1 MFEFQPLTPRVS
13 RMRERYRTTFPT
25 LSTERARIVTEYYK
39 EHVAEPSILKRAN
52 LLYKLCQ
59 EMTVLVEEEE
69 LIVGNIAPTY
79 RGSSLWPEYGIN
91 WLFDELKDGTF
102 ENRARDEE
110 SHEISQEDKEYILS
124 IEDFWRKNGIS
135 PRMTAIMPDGLPKT
149 FGSGVISFQGE
160 NMCSN
165 PTGHFNA
172 NYDKVLTKGFGAI
185 KKEAQEHLDAMEG
198 RVFGDKAKKYTFY
211 KAITIVC
218 DAAILLSKRYAQ
230 LCREKAQTASEVRKA
245 ELLKMAESLDHI
257 MENPCRTFHEAVQ
270 AVFLYQLVM
279 AIDGNMHGL
288 TIGRLDQYLWKFL
301 DKDLK
306 ENRTTMEQAQ
316 EVLDCFFLKIAD
328 CCKVWSVASA
338 RNSGGYTSGQH
349 MTLGGQ
355 TKDGKD
361 ATNPV
366 SYMMLQSAAR
376 LVIHD
381 PPLSLR
387 VHKGTPDEL
396 FEAAIECA
404 KRVGGIPTM
413 QNDEIIIPALLKKG
427 FSLEDARNYCI
438 IGCVEPAGTGCEWSA
453 CGGSGKESYWNMA
466 NALMLAIN
474 NGINPLTGVQAGL
487 PTGYLYEMKS
497 FEEVKE
503 AFVKQTNY
511 FVDWHITMTNFY
523 ELVAAE
529 NMPIPI
535 ASATMDG
542 CMESGL
548 DVTWGGAKYNST
560 GVSAIGC
567 GNVADSLSA
576 IKYLIFDKKECTAR
590 ELYDAMMANWEGYE
604 PLRQKILN
612 EVPRYGNADSYVDEL
627 ARWATSVFIDR
638 VNAAT
643 GFRGSYRPG
652 LYPVSAHIAFGK
664 ATAATPDGRL
674 AHTPLAD
681 GISPVQS
688 MDKNGPTAVLRS
700 VSVLDTLNCG
710 NGTLLNMKFHPKSVE
725 GVEGNNKIKDLVKTF
740 FSMDGMHIQFNVV
753 SSDTLRAAQKNPEE
767 YRDLV
772 IRIAGF
778 SAYFIELYKE
788 LQDDLIRRTDQVF

>member
-1 MFEFQPLTPRVS
+1 MLELQAVTPRVAKL
-13 RMRERYRTTFPT
+13 RERFRSTFPT
-25 LSTERARIVTEYYK
+25 LSTERAKIVTDYYK
-39 EHVAEPSILKRAN
+39 EHVADPSIIKRAN
-52 LLYKLCQ
+52 LLYTICEQ
-59 EMTVLVEEEE
+59 MTVLVEEDE
-69 LIVGNIAPTY
+69 LIVGNLAPTY
-79 RGSSLWPEYGIN
+79 RGSTLWPEYGID
-91 WLFDELKDGTF
+91 WLCEELKDGTF
-102 ENRARDEE
+102 ESRKRDEE
-110 SHEISQEDKEYILS
+110 RHEISQEDKEYILS
-124 IEDFWRKNGIS
+124 IEDFWRKNAIS
-135 PRMTAIMPDGLPKT
+135 PRMTAIMPDGLSKT
-149 FGSGVISFQGE
+149 FGSGVISYGGV
-160 NMCSN
+160 NMCTG

-172 NYDKVLTKGFGAI
+172 NFEKVINKGFAAI
-185 KKEAQEHLDAMEG
+185 RAEAQAHLDKLEG
-198 RVFGDKAKKYTFY
+198 KVFGDSARKYTFY

-218 DAAILLSKRYAQ
+218 DAAILFSKRYAEK
-230 LCREKAQTASEVRKA
+230 CREKAAGASEVRKA
-245 ELLKMAESLDHI
+245 ELLKMADSLDHI

-270 AVFLYQLVM
+270 AISLYQLIM

-301 DKDLK
+301 ESDLK
-306 ENRTTMEQAQ
+306 NNRTTIEKAQ

-338 RNSGGYTSGQH
+338 RNSGGYTTGQH

-355 TKDGKD
+355 TKNGED

-366 SYMMLQSAAR
+366 SFMMLQAKAR
-376 LVIHD
+376 LLVHE

-396 FEAAIECA
+396 WESAIECS
-404 KRVGGIPTM
+404 KRVGGVPTF
-413 QNDEIIIPALLKKG
+413 QNDEIIIPALVKKG
-427 FSLEDARNYCI
+427 LSLEDARNYCI

-453 CGGSGKESYWNMA
+453 CGGSGKESYWNIA
-466 NALMLAIN
+466 NALVLAIN

-487 PTGYLYEMKS
+487 PTGYLYEMKT
-497 FEEVKE
+497 FDEVKE

-529 NMPIPI
+529 NMPLPI
-535 ASATMDG
+535 VSATMDG

-576 IKYLIFDKKECTAR
+576 IKHLIFDKKEYTAR
-590 ELYDAMMANWEGYE
+590 EFYDAMMANWEGHE

-612 EVPRYGNADSYVDEL
+612 DVPRYGNGDDCVDGL
-627 ARWATSVFIDR
+627 AGWATRVFIDR
-638 VNAAT
+638 VNSASS
-643 GFRGSYRPG
+643 FRGSYRPG
-652 LYPVSAHIAFGK
+652 LYSVSAHIAFGK
-664 ATAATPDGRL
+664 ATAATPDGRY
-674 AHTPLAD
+674 AHEPLSD
-681 GISPVQS
+681 GVSPVQS
-688 MDKNGPTAVLRS
+688 MDKNGPTAILRS
-700 VSVLDTLNCG
+700 VSHLDTINCG

-725 GVEGNNKIKDLVKTF
+725 GEDGNNKIKDLIKTF
-740 FSMDGMHIQFNVV
+740 FSMNGMHIQFNVV
-753 SSDTLRAAQKNPEE
+753 SNETLRDAQRNPDAHK
-767 YRDLV
+767 DLV

-788 LQDDLIRRTDQVF
+788 LQDDLIRRNEIVF